1 MQIFTKVRAADNANG
16 GCVVQGLCW
25 PLKQVDS
32 SCDKDDQC
40 VKNAQCLSQPSGVC
54 TCMDGYYNQSGN
66 CYKSVIPGHGC
77 TGRLLFSFN
86 SVFCFII
93 IMWYARKQEHSRD
106 AFLNN
111 QQPVSFKKADI
122 NNELNGLLPGKFH
135 IKTQFYIL

>member
-1 MQIFTKVRAADNANG
+1 MATTTSLATVTSQLYLAMDV
-16 GCVVQGLCW
+16 
-25 PLKQVDS
+25 QVD
-32 SCDKDDQC
+32 
-40 VKNAQCLSQPSGVC
+40 
-54 TCMDGYYNQSGN
+54 YYFHL
-66 CYKSVIPGHGC
+66 I
-77 TGRLLFSFN
+77 
-86 SVFCFII
+86 VFCFII